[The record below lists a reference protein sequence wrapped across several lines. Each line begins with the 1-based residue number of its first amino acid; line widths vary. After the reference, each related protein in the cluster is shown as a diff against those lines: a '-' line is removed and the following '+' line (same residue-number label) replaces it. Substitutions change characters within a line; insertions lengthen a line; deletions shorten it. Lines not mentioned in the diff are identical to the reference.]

1 MGSESTGQRI
11 GRYVRAMHA
20 TSRLGR
26 RLQLLG
32 GIGVTAAVLVAVGGF
47 LLAGRASSTAVN
59 ALGPLI
65 DLSTDVAE
73 TIDATGVMVGR
84 TTDAIVAIEDT
95 TRSTGRALGGVSEAL
110 QETAALVEGDIADS
124 LDSAIGTLP
133 GLISTASVIDGTMRA
148 LSFVGVD
155 YDPDQPLDDALRDLE
170 DSLQPIPGQVRAQSE
185 SMRMVSSDIDQIV
198 VDSGELAAVL
208 LATRVDMISAG
219 ETLAS
224 ASANANEA
232 VAQMKLIQSD
242 IDTYEN
248 LTRFVFLAA
257 AIALGAVSTAPILI
271 GRTYSDPAGDQNLAD
286 GDG

>member
-1 MGSESTGQRI
+1 
-11 GRYVRAMHA
+11 MHA